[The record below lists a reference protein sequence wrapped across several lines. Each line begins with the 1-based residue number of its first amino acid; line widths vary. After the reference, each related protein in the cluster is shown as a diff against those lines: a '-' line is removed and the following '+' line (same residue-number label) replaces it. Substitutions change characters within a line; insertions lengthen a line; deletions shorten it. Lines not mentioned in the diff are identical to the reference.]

1 MNVSSI
7 IVKTVPE
14 YLEEVVA
21 SLEAYEACDYH
32 THDELGRIIV
42 TVEGE
47 DAAEEMKKLQY
58 IQEQIPHVV
67 AADMHY
73 TYSEDE
79 LNADRDKL
87 DIGGTTMPTWLNDEN
102 AQVSDMQY
110 NGDLKKK
117 F

>member
-1 MNVSSI
+1 MNVSGV
-7 IVKTVPE
+7 IVKTVPK
-14 YLEEVVA
+14 YLDEVLS
-21 SLEAYEACDYH
+21 SLKAYEGCDYH
-32 THDELGRIIV
+32 MNDEAGRIIV

-47 DAAEEMKKLQY
+47 DAAEEMKKLK
-58 IQEQIPHVV
+58 ILQELPHVV

-79 LNADRDKL
+79 IEADRDKL
-87 DIGGTTMPTWLNDEN
+87 DTQGSTLPTWLNDADATI
-102 AQVSDMQY
+102 AQMQY

>member
-1 MNVSSI
+1 MNVSGI
-7 IVKTVPE
+7 IVKTVPRF
-14 YLEEVVA
+14 LDEVLA
-21 SLEAYEACDYH
+21 SLKAYEACDYH
-32 THDELGRIIV
+32 IHDEAGRIIV

-47 DAAEEMKKLQY
+47 DAAEEMKKLKV
-58 IQEQIPHVV
+58 IQELPHVV

-79 LNADRDKL
+79 LDADRDKL
-87 DIGGTTMPTWLNDEN
+87 DIAGTSMPTWLNDVD
-102 AQVSDMQY
+102 ADVSQMQY